1 MDEDIIMTNDN
12 NSFIKKKKIDRR
24 NILTQAEARIKNDL
38 TELNNKRLTTGK
50 FEIEIFPYF
59 K

>member
-38 TELNNKRLTTGK
+38 TV
-50 FEIEIFPYF
+50 
-59 K
+59 